1 MFRRQSPVDASVV
14 EAARRRLEALAP
26 GPLDLSS
33 SDSPGAA
40 PPSFEP
46 DQESSREGGRHAARP
61 SSVVDRLLGRVHDA
75 LPLRVRG
82 RAGIAS
88 QHLTVLALLIAAV
101 VALAAWWV
109 LRSEP
114 QPVEPPTLSSRPM
127 SGIGITPSPGMASP
141 FDVTASTAGAVP
153 SAAETASPASGRL
166 VVDVAGKVRHPGIV
180 ELPAGSRVIDAI
192 RAAGGARPHVDLSSI
207 NLARLLVDGEQILVG
222 VAPVSPSD
230 PFLGDP
236 ARRQQAC
243 PVRRSTST
251 PRPNRSSRACLA
263 SGRSRRRRSWSG
275 EPSTALTQAS
285 MSSSRST
292 ASETPRWPTWRRWSR
307 CE

>member
-26 GPLDLSS
+26 GSLDLSS

-153 SAAETASPASGRL
+153 SAADTASPASGRL

-236 ARRQQAC
+236 S
-243 PVRRSTST
+243 STATGLPST
-251 PRPNRSSRACLA
+251 PINLNTATEPELESLPGVGPVTAAAILEWRAEHGAYTSVDELLEIDGIGDATLA
-263 SGRSRRRRSWSG
+263 DLA
-275 EPSTALTQAS
+275 PLVTV
-285 MSSSRST
+285 
-292 ASETPRWPTWRRWSR
+292 
-307 CE
+307 

>member
-1 MFRRQSPVDASVV
+1 MFRRQSSVDASVV

-26 GPLDLSS
+26 DSPNLSIP
-33 SDSPGAA
+33 DSPGAS
-40 PPSFEP
+40 PSSFEP
-46 DQESSREGGRHAARP
+46 DQESSRQAGRHAARP
-61 SSVVDRLLGRVHDA
+61 SSAVDRLLARVHDV

-88 QHLTVLALLIAAV
+88 HHLTVLALLIAAV

-127 SGIGITPSPGMASP
+127 SGIGLTPSPGMASP

-153 SAAETASPASGRL
+153 SAGGIASPASGRV

-180 ELPAGSRVIDAI
+180 ELPAGSRVNDAI

-222 VAPVSPSD
+222 VAPLSPSD

-236 ARRQQAC
+236 S
-243 PVRRSTST
+243 STTTDVPST
-251 PRPNRSSRACLA
+251 PINLNTATEPELDSLPGIGPVLSAAILEWRAEHGTYTSVDQLLEVDGIGDATLA
-263 SGRSRRRRSWSG
+263 DLA
-275 EPSTALTQAS
+275 PLVTV
-285 MSSSRST
+285 
-292 ASETPRWPTWRRWSR
+292 
-307 CE
+307 

>member
-26 GPLDLSS
+26 GSLDLSS

-61 SSVVDRLLGRVHDA
+61 SSVLDRLLGRVHDA

-153 SAAETASPASGRL
+153 SAGDTASPASGRL

-180 ELPAGSRVIDAI
+180 ELPAGSRLIDAI
-192 RAAGGARPHVDLSSI
+192 RAAGGARHHDELDSI
-207 NLARLLVDGEQILVG
+207 NLARLLVDGLPSRVG

-230 PFLGDP
+230 HFLGDTY
-236 ARRQQAC
+236 
-243 PVRRSTST
+243 STATGLPST
-251 PRPNRSSRACLA
+251 PINLNTATEPELESLPGVGPVTAAAILEWRAEHGAYTSVDELLEIDGIGDATLA
-263 SGRSRRRRSWSG
+263 DLA
-275 EPSTALTQAS
+275 PLVTV
-285 MSSSRST
+285 
-292 ASETPRWPTWRRWSR
+292 
-307 CE
+307 